1 MYQNFTDTK
10 EYISLLLKG
19 VPGTGK
25 TTIAAQF
32 PNVCIINFDKNLSCL
47 RKLPLDVQKNIKVVN
62 PFLDEKGVR
71 VKAEKVWDNFTKLLA
86 KVVEDAEV
94 KTVVID
100 SLTLMASAL
109 EDDIIGTNNP
119 KAQFKI
125 QDWGTFG
132 RYLKWLGENLIQAQD
147 RDKNV
152 IVIAHESVT
161 TDPDT
166 QRILSYDLSIG
177 GKMKKDFEMYFS
189 NVWKT
194 YIETGVGAGKKFGY
208 YVRTKPT
215 NLSTCKCSLDLPD
228 VFAFEEQREN
238 IIKQL
243 S

>member
-1 MYQNFTDTK
+1 MAIYKPFEQTK

-19 VPGTGK
+19 VPSTGK

-32 PNVCIINFDKNLSCL
+32 PKPCLFNFDKNTACL
-47 RKLPLDVQKNIKVVN
+47 RKLPKEVQKELVIVN
-62 PFLDEKGVR
+62 PFIDESGNRIKP
-71 VKAEKVWDNFTKLLA
+71 EKIWNNFTKQLEA
-86 KVVEDAEV
+86 VVADDSIQ
-94 KTVVID
+94 TVIID
-100 SLTLMASAL
+100 SLTLLASAL

-119 KAQFKI
+119 KVQFKI

-147 RDKNV
+147 RDKHIV
-152 IVIAHESVT
+152 VIAHESVT
-161 TDPDT
+161 TDPET

-177 GKMKKDFEMYFS
+177 GRMKKDFEMYFS
-189 NVWKT
+189 DVWKT
-194 YIETGVGAGKKFGY
+194 FIETSVGKKFGY

-228 VFAFEEQREN
+228 VFMFDDQKES
-238 IIKQL
+238 ILKQL